1 VACADEALE
10 TLRRWRPDVLV
21 SDIGMPGDDGYVLI
35 RKVRALRPEE
45 GSHVRALALTAYAR
59 SEDRA
64 LALEAG
70 FHTHIAKP
78 VDPLE
83 LTALIAGLA
92 PERRD

>member
-1 VACADEALE
+1 
-10 TLRRWRPDVLV
+10 
-21 SDIGMPGDDGYVLI
+21 MPGDDGYVLI
-35 RKVRALRPEE
+35 RKVRALRSEE
-45 GSHVRALALTAYAR
+45 GSQVRALALTAYAR

-64 LALEAG
+64 QALAAG